1 MYPLLLGSCW
11 VCAGC
16 FLGVVRGVLIL
27 SGALGSVVFL
37 SLGTACCCRAL
48 LAWWAQLDPFTA
60 GSGGLAG
67 PKQVGRPLRCS
78 LRGCPGASCL
88 RRPVLC
94 LRGLLPA
101 CMGSYACPAFS
112 LGVFFFFQ
120 TQVVSFLERAAQ
132 GQRWG
137 AAPQPLRFRPP
148 WPPHLPSAGASLL
161 GPGCSFLPPTPLS
174 ASLWMFVQFSTCLRQ
189 EGELESC
196 SSASAG
202 SHSFPAFSRSV
213 S

>member
-1 MYPLLLGSCW
+1 
-11 VCAGC
+11 
-16 FLGVVRGVLIL
+16 
-27 SGALGSVVFL
+27 
-37 SLGTACCCRAL
+37 
-48 LAWWAQLDPFTA
+48 
-60 GSGGLAG
+60 
-67 PKQVGRPLRCS
+67 
-78 LRGCPGASCL
+78 
-88 RRPVLC
+88 
-94 LRGLLPA
+94 
-101 CMGSYACPAFS
+101 MGSYACPAFS

-120 TQVVSFLERAAQ
+120 TQVVSFLERASQ

-137 AAPQPLRFRPP
+137 CCSAAPQIPAALASPP
-148 WPPHLPSAGASLL
+148 PSAGAPLL
-161 GPGCSFLPPTPLS
+161 GPGCSFPPPTPLS